1 MRPLPPPPPSF
12 PLLALA
18 LLAALPLTAA
28 KFTLSHPLPYGTHS
42 TSQSQ
47 PPCGGSPLLL
57 ETTTGFYVGG
67 DAVAVVSAGSGASI
81 LIRGSIGELG
91 KATNWTNLFPVV
103 RQDGGGM
110 FCEPLVPAPEE
121 WADMEGVVQ
130 VIESGEEGLSYQ
142 CAPVVFRASRGGGS
156 ITTLCSNGT
165 DVTGSFATDPSLPS
179 DGLPIP
185 VSTAIN
191 QSSPTDT
198 TSGLAPGE
206 T

>member
-1 MRPLPPPPPSF
+1 MASYIYIYIFMSHDNHPTNTPS
-12 PLLALA
+12 
-18 LLAALPLTAA
+18 
-28 KFTLSHPLPYGTHS
+28 
-42 TSQSQ
+42 
-47 PPCGGSPLLL
+47 
-57 ETTTGFYVGG
+57 
-67 DAVAVVSAGSGASI
+67 
-81 LIRGSIGELG
+81 
-91 KATNWTNLFPVV
+91 
-103 RQDGGGM
+103 
-110 FCEPLVPAPEE
+110 
-121 WADMEGVVQ
+121 
-130 VIESGEEGLSYQ
+130 Q

-206 T
+206 TAPETGGGGGRARAEGMVMVGVLGAGVVAAALLS